1 MGWNLHY
8 LAEKRNWP
16 LAEPQKRD
24 HRIVLVV
31 RERRV
36 VVRISHLVDTELTL
50 HVRVDLP
57 PPGLPAFRITDE
69 GFGSFMAGLVGGQD
83 IQTGVPNFDYAY
95 RVRSPEPEELLRMWT
110 RKWCEY
116 LLTHLSGAT
125 ARGKHDHLELRLIRA
140 VFPDQAIPELD
151 DDTIVHAIT
160 LAVELAHAEVYG
172 AAELRALPE
181 AIYRERRERGPH
193 VELPGPSPIT
203 IGPVRTHTG
212 VATRAEIQGVL
223 SDPAPSFQDAAL
235 HQDGDRVAVTW
246 PGIERDPARL
256 LAAVELLRGLRS
268 PSSEGAY
275 R

>member
-1 MGWNLHY
+1 MSWNLRY
-8 LAEKRNWP
+8 LAEKRQWP

-24 HRIVLVV
+24 QRIVLVV

-36 VVRISHLVDTELTL
+36 VVRIAHIVDTELTL

-57 PPGLPAFRITDE
+57 EPGLPAFRITDE

-95 RVRSPEPEELLRMWT
+95 RVRSPEPDELLRVWT
-110 RKWCEY
+110 TERCQY
-116 LLTHLSGAT
+116 LLTHVSGAT
-125 ARGKHDHLELRLIRA
+125 ARGKHDHLELRIVRG
-140 VFPDQAIPELD
+140 VYPDGAIPNLD
-151 DDTIVHAIT
+151 DDTIVHAVT
-160 LAVELAHAEVYG
+160 LAVGLAHAEVYG

-193 VELPGPSPIT
+193 IELPGPSPIT
-203 IGPVRTHTG
+203 VGPVRTRAG
-212 VATRAEIQGVL
+212 VVTRAEMQGVL
-223 SDPAPSFQDAAL
+223 SDPAPPFQHATL
-235 HQDGDRVAVTW
+235 HQDGDVVAVTW
-246 PGIERDPARL
+246 PGVERDPARL

>member
-1 MGWNLHY
+1 MSWNLRS
-8 LAEKRNWP
+8 LAQARQWP

-24 HRIVLVV
+24 QRIAIIV

-36 VVRISHLVDTELTL
+36 VVRIAHIVDTELTL

-57 PPGLPAFRITDE
+57 DPGLPAFRITDE

-95 RVRSPEPEELLRMWT
+95 RVRSPEPEELLRVWT
-110 RKWCEY
+110 TQWCQY
-116 LLTHLSGAT
+116 LLTHLPGAT

-140 VFPDQAIPELD
+140 VYPDAPIPTLD
-151 DDTIVHAIT
+151 EDTIVHAVA
-160 LAVELAHAEVYG
+160 LAVGLAHAEVYG
-172 AAELRALPE
+172 AAELRTLPE
-181 AIYRERRERGPH
+181 AVYRERSERGPH

-203 IGPVRTHTG
+203 VGPVRTRAG
-212 VATRAEIQGVL
+212 VGTRAEIQGVL
-223 SDPAPSFQDAAL
+223 ADPTPSFPGATLQ
-235 HQDGDRVAVTW
+235 QDGDRVTVTW